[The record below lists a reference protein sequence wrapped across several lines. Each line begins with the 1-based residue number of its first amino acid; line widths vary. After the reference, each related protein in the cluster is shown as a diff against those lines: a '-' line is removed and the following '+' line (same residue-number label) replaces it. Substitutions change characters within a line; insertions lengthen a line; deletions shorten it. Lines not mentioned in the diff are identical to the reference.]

1 MDSAGD
7 PACSSWLLC
16 TPCSPSPS
24 TAQNW
29 YSKWLVTRKVGR
41 AGQAGIKATRHLKW
55 TVHWAS
61 RAAGLMPGCGPCKSQ
76 CGCLGPQL
84 QPPLPLLSPSLLT
97 HLLPSPSSP
106 PPAPTQLA
114 KQAVPLSRSPRPK
127 SMDGTVS
134 LGHKIP
140 TSPAL
145 GSGPRV
151 PEVEELEGVLD
162 SPGSESTALAL
173 PTKVRLPVWSSLA
186 HL

>member
-7 PACSSWLLC
+7 PACSSWLLS

-29 YSKWLVTRKVGR
+29 HSKCLVTRKVGR

-55 TVHWAS
+55 TVHSAP
-61 RAAGLMPGCGPCKSQ
+61 RTAGLMPGCGPCEAQ
-76 CGCLGPQL
+76 WGCLGPEL
-84 QPPLPLLSPSLLT
+84 QPPLPLLSPPLLT
-97 HLLPSPSSP
+97 HLLPSPSLS
-106 PPAPTQLA
+106 PPAPTQLD
-114 KQAVPLSRSPRPK
+114 KQAVLLSRSSRPK
-127 SMDGTVS
+127 DMS

-151 PEVEELEGVLD
+151 P
-162 SPGSESTALAL
+162 
-173 PTKVRLPVWSSLA
+173 
-186 HL
+186 